1 MTLLELL
8 VKELPKRGGWPEGA
22 DYVVQDCDG
31 SFDIKFGSGYGYPR
45 LDGRGVWVNDLRIDW
60 GIDTDESYIRDVEIL
75 ASDAPNIIITREQ
88 YEAAIAAQ
96 QPVWDGEGLPPVG
109 SLVELMDDSHSQTW
123 GDVTIKF
130 YGDSFAVWDDHGEE
144 RSNSLCHVKVRTIRT
159 EEDDIKREEAINAI
173 SLAYD
178 TQDRFGNYRAATGVY
193 EEIAAGKIPG
203 VELSK

>member
-8 VKELPKRGGWPEGA
+8 VKELPGRGGWPEGA

-45 LDGRGVWVNDLRIDW
+45 LDGRGVWMNDLRIDW

-75 ASDAPNIIITREQ
+75 ASDAPTIIITREQ

-96 QPVWDGEGLPPVG
+96 HPVWDGEGLPPVG
-109 SLVELMDDSHSQTW
+109 VECEIRKISEWMK
-123 GDVTIKF
+123 VTI
-130 YGDSFAVWDDHGEE
+130 SFISEVHTVFKTPGGTEDCQKTCNLQF
-144 RSNSLCHVKVRTIRT
+144 RPIRT
-159 EEDDIKREEAINAI
+159 EAERKREQVVDGLL
-173 SLAYD
+173 SLGTSLRPATASIIYD
-178 TQDRFGNYRAATGVY
+178 A
-193 EEIAAGKIPG
+193 IAAGKIPG